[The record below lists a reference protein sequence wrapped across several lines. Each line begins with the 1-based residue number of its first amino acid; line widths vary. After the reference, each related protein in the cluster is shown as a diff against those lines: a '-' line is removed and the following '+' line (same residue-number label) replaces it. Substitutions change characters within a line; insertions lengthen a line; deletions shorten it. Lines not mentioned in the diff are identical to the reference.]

1 MTGRGPPARVPLPRQ
16 SPPGSRK
23 ASLFCVGGLAQSR
36 PMTALLG
43 GGRRPGSVGAVL
55 GLVCVAL
62 LALAPGVAS
71 AESASSIVVEGN
83 RRVDAETVRGYF
95 HSSPGGSLDA
105 AA

>member
-1 MTGRGPPARVPLPRQ
+1 
-16 SPPGSRK
+16 
-23 ASLFCVGGLAQSR
+23 
-36 PMTALLG
+36 MTALLG

-71 AESASSIVVEGN
+71 AESASSIIVEGN
-83 RRVDAETVRGYF
+83 RRVDTETVRGYF

-105 AA
+105 AAIDRAVKALFATNLFQDVKVSRRNDKLVVV